1 MMTTA
6 GAAPAAFSAA
16 AELPICKEESIWAA

>member
-1 MMTTA
+1 MTMLA
-6 GAAPAAFSAA
+6 GVAPVVFSAA